1 MTSPSGVDGGCSTGN
16 MRCLMHCNVSY
27 TDENGNTGD
36 GFVRAVNCSED
47 GQPLNFFVCGQ
58 KDSKWVA
65 LPFLFL
71 TREQAEDFIVI
82 KMTMI
87 TVLILLASVAY
98 SQSADNQ
105 IVRARLESC
114 PGCSLNRLPEVR
126 AFVYDDIPKYENVE
140 WKKIS
145 GAPPE
150 LIFLNE
156 ADEELERYFL
166 SKLNRDECNQLLQ
179 SKGFKLKENAK
190 EL

>member
-1 MTSPSGVDGGCSTGN
+1 MSFIDGNFYPCLILRPSTAIKEGLVVYVFHKNLETEVPSRNLIGN

-71 TREQAEDFIVI
+71 TREQAEDF
-82 KMTMI
+82 
-87 TVLILLASVAY
+87 
-98 SQSADNQ
+98 
-105 IVRARLESC
+105 C

>member
-1 MTSPSGVDGGCSTGN
+1 M
-16 MRCLMHCNVSY
+16 
-27 TDENGNTGD
+27 
-36 GFVRAVNCSED
+36 
-47 GQPLNFFVCGQ
+47 
-58 KDSKWVA
+58 
-65 LPFLFL
+65 
-71 TREQAEDFIVI
+71 
-82 KMTMI
+82 KMI
-87 TVLILLASVAY
+87 AALILLASVAY
-98 SQSADNQ
+98 SQCADNH

-114 PGCSLNRLPEVR
+114 PGCSLNRLQEVR

-156 ADEELERYFL
+156 ADEEVERHL
-166 SKLNRDECNQLLQ
+166 LGRLNRDECNKLLQ

>member
-1 MTSPSGVDGGCSTGN
+1 MK
-16 MRCLMHCNVSY
+16 CLMHCNVSY
-27 TDENGNTGD
+27 TDENGDTGE
-36 GFVRAVNCSED
+36 GLVRAVNYSED

-58 KDSKWVA
+58 KESRWIS
-65 LPFLFL
+65 LPFIFL
-71 TREQAEDFIVI
+71 TREQAQDFMISKMKVI
-82 KMTMI
+82 TA
-87 TVLILLASVAY
+87 LILFAIVAY
-98 SQSADNQ
+98 SQCADSH

-114 PGCSLNRLPEVR
+114 PGCSLNRLPEVK

-156 ADEELERYFL
+156 ADEEVERYFL
-166 SKLNRDECNQLLQ
+166 STLNRVECNKLLQ
-179 SKGFKLKENAK
+179 SKGFKLKENSK